1 MRWKSSNNFPILW
14 FCVKKSFKFRFFFG
28 NYEPWRWLRRQ
39 VYVRQ
44 VHTGEGAQKNF
55 LFLHGRGMKQMNVY
69 MLSKHLHKNS
79 IKAYPRSHTNVWQ
92 RSHGSDFTRV
102 LSGGA
107 KKARWQMPAKKNC
120 SEGSVIVG
128 GVRKRVEITN
138 LIPLVHPY
146 ASLKLI
152 KL

>member
-1 MRWKSSNNFPILW
+1 MEK
-14 FCVKKSFKFRFFFG
+14 
-28 NYEPWRWLRRQ
+28 
-39 VYVRQ
+39 
-44 VHTGEGAQKNF
+44 
-55 LFLHGRGMKQMNVY
+55 MNVY

-92 RSHGSDFTRV
+92 RSHGSAKQSDFTRV

-107 KKARWQMPAKKNC
+107 KKIRLRMPAKKVAA
-120 SEGSVIVG
+120 EGSVIVG

>member
-1 MRWKSSNNFPILW
+1 
-14 FCVKKSFKFRFFFG
+14 
-28 NYEPWRWLRRQ
+28 
-39 VYVRQ
+39 
-44 VHTGEGAQKNF
+44 
-55 LFLHGRGMKQMNVY
+55 MNVY

-92 RSHGSDFTRV
+92 RSHGSAKQSDFTRV

-107 KKARWQMPAKKNC
+107 KKSDGECLPKKVAA
-120 SEGSVIVG
+120 EGSVIVG